1 MAPRNDRRM
10 ISASDDSAKMM
21 KQVLANHAPDGHEVD
36 VRPILSIIED
46 IFRRATATPSKIDG
60 VPNGTQEHMD
70 ALHDNKSPA
79 AFSGTPEPLS
89 DIIHKIC
96 CEISCKCSGGGDAL
110 ATTMALFNTL
120 SSYSWDTKMVLSLAA
135 FAVNYGEFWLVAQLC
150 TENSLANSVAVLKQ
164 LPEIPAGYDG
174 LKPQLDELNNLI
186 GAMLDL
192 TNCIVEF
199 KQLPSQYISN
209 DGQAMSMDQAHYQ
222 AAYWTFRS
230 IVACNSRILSLRGLR
245 HEYTTSTTDELELST
260 LAHKVS
266 NIHVYENL
274 KKQIDFWRQQ
284 IDKIRQIEE
293 YNNLVRL
300 LEKNNQDNIKILR
313 ALIYAEDLVDG
324 ETRTTV
330 QIDVLKKKHVLL
342 LISSLDNLSQEEIL
356 VLRKMYKDL
365 KASKECRIVWLPIVD
380 RSIDWQQT
388 LYKFESLQKRM
399 PWYTIQDPATI
410 QPAVIKYIKE
420 EWKYSKKAILVSV
433 DQQGRILNQNA
444 FHTLWIWGISA
455 FPFTAETEEALWKEK
470 SWTLELLVGG
480 IDATI
485 LQWMKEERF
494 ICLYGGNDAAWI
506 RKFTNSAKAV
516 ASKAQINWGMAY
528 VGKKNAK
535 KRLEEISSIITKEDS
550 SHIVIDG
557 TAMWFF
563 WARLERMLYSKLQHG
578 MSVEK
583 DNIMREVMTL
593 LSFDGSDQGWAIFWR
608 GKTQEMASAK
618 GTAAID
624 CMEKFHE
631 WQNDASQTGFIEGL
645 NNYLHKIRTGNHCN
659 RLILAGVNGAIPG
672 RVPCADCGHDMEM
685 FFMYRCCPE

>member
-1 MAPRNDRRM
+1 MALRSDLRM

-21 KQVLANHAPDGHEVD
+21 KQVLANHAPAGHEVD

-46 IFRRATATPSKIDG
+46 IFRRATATPSNIDG
-60 VPNGTQEHMD
+60 VPNGKREHMD
-70 ALHDNKSPA
+70 ALHDNKSLA
-79 AFSGTPEPLS
+79 AFSTPEPLS

-110 ATTMALFNTL
+110 ATTMALFKTL
-120 SSYSWDTKMVLSLAA
+120 SSYSWDAKMVLSLAA

-150 TENSLANSVAVLKQ
+150 TQNSLANSVAVLKQ
-164 LPEIPAGYDG
+164 LPEIPTGYDG
-174 LKPQLDELNNLI
+174 LKPQFDELNNLI

-199 KQLPSQYISN
+199 KQLPSRYISN
-209 DGQAMSMDQAHYQ
+209 DGKAMSMDQDHYH

-230 IVACNSRILSLRGLR
+230 IVACNSRILSFRGL
-245 HEYTTSTTDELELST
+245 YTASTTHELELST
-260 LAHKVS
+260 LTYKVS
-266 NIHVYENL
+266 NIHVSENL
-274 KKQIDFWRQQ
+274 TKQIEFWRQQ

-293 YNNLVRL
+293 YNNLVRIL
-300 LEKNNQDNIKILR
+300 GKHNRDNIKVLR

-330 QIDVLKKKHVLL
+330 QIHVLKKKHVLL
-342 LISSLDNLSQEEIL
+342 LISRPDDISQEEIL
-356 VLRKMYKDL
+356 FLSNMYKDL
-365 KASKECRIVWLPIVD
+365 KESKECRIVWLPIVD
-380 RSIDWQQT
+380 GSIDRQQA
-388 LYKFESLQKRM
+388 LDKFKNLQNRM
-399 PWYTIQDPATI
+399 PWYSIQDPAMI
-410 QPAVIKYIKE
+410 QPAVIKYVKE
-420 EWKYSKKAILVSV
+420 EWKYSKKAIIVSV
-433 DQQGRILNQNA
+433 DPQGRILNQNA

-470 SWTLELLVGG
+470 PWTLELLVGD

-485 LQWMKEERF
+485 LEWMKEERF
-494 ICLYGGNDAAWI
+494 ICLYGGNDEAWI
-506 RKFTNSAKAV
+506 RKFRNSAKDV

-535 KRLEEISSIITKEDS
+535 KRLEEISSSITKTES
-550 SHIVIDG
+550 SHIVIDA
-557 TAMWFF
+557 TKMWFF
-563 WARLERMLYSKLQHG
+563 WARLERMLYWKLQHG

-583 DNIMREVMTL
+583 DNIMREMMTL

-608 GKTQEMASAK
+608 GKTQETARAK

-631 WQNDASQTGFIEGL
+631 WQDDALRNGFIQAL
-645 NNYLHKIRTGNHCN
+645 NNYLQKIDTGKHCN

-672 RVPCADCGHDMEM
+672 TVQCADCGHDMEM
-685 FFMYRCCPE
+685 FFMYHCCPE